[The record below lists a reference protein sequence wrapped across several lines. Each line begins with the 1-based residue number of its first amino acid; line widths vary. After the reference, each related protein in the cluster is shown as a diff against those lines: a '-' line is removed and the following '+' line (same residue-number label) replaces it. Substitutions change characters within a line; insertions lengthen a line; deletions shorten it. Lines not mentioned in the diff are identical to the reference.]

1 MIKNNLVLVGE
12 KALKASKNHIS
23 NELKVKVL
31 KKFEDLIRTNKKK
44 ILIENMKD
52 INFAKKKKLKENMIR
67 RLELNN
73 KKIEGM
79 MLSIRTIASLK
90 DPVNYT
96 ESSWKVPNGLK
107 IQRVTVP
114 IGVIG
119 IIYESRP
126 NVTSDVSSL
135 CFKSGN
141 CVILKGGSE
150 AYFSN
155 KIISQLFRK
164 SLNFYKI
171 DKNFVQFVESK
182 DRGVVKFML
191 SKMRKYIDV
200 IIPRGGKNLV
210 KMVKNYSNVPVI
222 GHLEGVCHTYI
233 DKNADLNMSKE
244 IVFNA
249 KMRNTSICGAT
260 ETLLI
265 HEKVLKKFINPIL
278 DKLKKNGCKIFAD
291 SKTRKYYLQ
300 DISKIKN
307 NDWGKEYLSSKI
319 SVKAVKNISDAIK
332 HINKYGTM
340 HTDAIITKDKKA
352 AHFFLRGVKSSI
364 AIHNSST
371 QFADGGEFGFGGE
384 VGISTNKLPPRG
396 PVGLQQLVSYK
407 YEVLGSGQVRE

>member
-1 MIKNNLVLVGE
+1 MIKDSLILVGE
-12 KALKASKNHIS
+12 KALKASKNQIS
-23 NELKVKVL
+23 SKLKVKVL
-31 KKFEDLIRTNKKK
+31 KKFEDLIRINKTK
-44 ILIENMKD
+44 ILIENKKD
-52 INFAKKKKLKENMIR
+52 INFAKRKKLKENMIK
-67 RLELNN
+67 RLELSN

-79 MLSIRTIASLK
+79 MLSIRTIAKLK
-90 DPVNYT
+90 DPVNLK
-96 ESSWKVPNGLK
+96 EASWKVPNGLK
-107 IQRVTVP
+107 IHRVTVP

-141 CVILKGGSE
+141 CVILRGGSE

-164 SLNFYKI
+164 SLSFFKI
-171 DKNFVQFVESK
+171 DKNFVQFIESK

-210 KMVKNYSNVPVI
+210 KMVENYSNVPII

-233 DKNADLNMSKE
+233 DKNADLNMSKK

-265 HEKVLKKFINPIL
+265 HEKVLKKFVNPIL
-278 DKLKKNGCKIFAD
+278 DQLRKNGCKIFAD
-291 SKTRKYYLQ
+291 NKIRKYYLHN
-300 DISKIKN
+300 ISKAKKN
-307 NDWGKEYLSSKI
+307 NWGKEYLSSQI
-319 SVKAVKNISDAIK
+319 SVKTVKNIYDAIK
-332 HINKYGTM
+332 HINEYGTM

-352 AHFFLRGVKSSI
+352 AYIFLKRIKSSI

-396 PVGLQQLVSYK
+396 PVGLQQLVTYK
-407 YEVLGSGQVRE
+407 YEILGNGQIRD

>member
-1 MIKNNLVLVGE
+1 MIKNSLILIGE
-12 KALKASKNHIS
+12 NAIKASKTQIS
-23 NELKVKVL
+23 NKLKNKVL

-52 INFAKKKKLKENMIR
+52 IDFARRKKLKENMIM

-73 KKIEGM
+73 KKIESM

-90 DPVNYT
+90 DPVNFT
-96 ESSWKVPNGLK
+96 ESRWKVPNGLK

-141 CVILKGGSE
+141 CVILRGGSE

-164 SLNFYKI
+164 SLNFFKI

-182 DRGVVKFML
+182 DRSAVKFML

-300 DISKIKN
+300 DILKVKN
-307 NDWGKEYLSSKI
+307 SDWGKEHLSSKI

-407 YEVLGSGQVRE
+407 YEVLGSGQIRE